1 MQKFLLFSKG
11 NFTVAEDQNDVI
23 VLFAD
28 IYEFEKI
35 VNEEQENLIKLL
47 DSLFRIF
54 DQLCLK
60 NNCQKIETVGKT
72 YMACAGLKE
81 CELDHSLH
89 RSYSQNCVHRIIA
102 LALEMMKYAKH
113 YTWGEKGIY
122 MIFI

>member
-1 MQKFLLFSKG
+1 MHIFQIG

-35 VNEEQENLIKLL
+35 IIEEQENLVKLL

-60 NNCQKIETVGKT
+60 NDCQKIETVGKT

-81 CELDHSLH
+81 CELDNSLH
-89 RSYSQNCVHRIIA
+89 KSYSQNCVYRVIS
-102 LALEMMKYAKH
+102 LALEMMKYAKQ
-113 YTWGEKGIY
+113 YTWGEKGK
-122 MIFI
+122 IFKN